1 MASISICHA
10 PWLGATCKLHGFLQI
25 LGVGILAGHWCHP
38 WSWRWLCGALGPW
51 QQSRGWRYGQWWH
64 MHVMVSME
72 HHIATC
78 MSAKL
83 EASWSCMHP
92 AWLWKPLELWH
103 VEATWSSQ
111 LKDNWLKST
120 ECSTKKNTH
129 VHASCSCKHHVLYAN
144 QQLEKALHANA
155 KMGKGTCF
163 SPLHDVFKIMLPG
176 ISHRNK

>member
-1 MASISICHA
+1 MLPTCPGAWFQPGCFCSCLI
-10 PWLGATCKLHGFLQI
+10 LGAQAAI
-25 LGVGILAGHWCHP
+25 AMVGNGIKHWVL
-38 WSWRWLCGALGPW
+38 SQGNSSARN
-51 QQSRGWRYGQWWH
+51 
-64 MHVMVSME
+64 MHKAMVHTTM
-72 HHIATC
+72 
-78 MSAKL
+78 
-83 EASWSCMHP
+83 SCMHP

-163 SPLHDVFKIMLPG
+163 SPLHDVLKIMLPG